1 MLGEGGGGLHCL
13 PQGEVHNRQGE
24 KKVRD
29 PFLLQCEDLSYRK

>member
-1 MLGEGGGGLHCL
+1 MLGEG
-13 PQGEVHNRQGE
+13 EVHESKGE